1 MAKEMSD
8 WEKEVRKAL
17 IDFGMTVDEL
27 AKELNVTRAYIYD
40 IFKGGRKA
48 TEMRQKINDYL
59 GIEGE

>member
-1 MAKEMSD
+1 MSD
-8 WEKEVRKAL
+8 WEKEVKKAL
-17 IDFGMTVDEL
+17 IDRNMTVDDL
-27 AKELNVTRAYIYD
+27 ARELNVSRAYIYE